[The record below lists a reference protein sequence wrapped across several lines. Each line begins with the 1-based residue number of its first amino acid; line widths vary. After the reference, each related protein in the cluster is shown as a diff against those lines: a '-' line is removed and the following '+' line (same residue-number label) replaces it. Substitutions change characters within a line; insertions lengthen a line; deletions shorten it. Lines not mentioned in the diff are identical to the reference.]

1 MTIASEQAFLPQPQ
15 HEQHPPVQHR
25 TTQQAPADDSR
36 PPPSRVPS
44 DDVGVS
50 MVIYVPTVVDKF
62 K

>member
-36 PPPSRVPS
+36 PPPSACL
-44 DDVGVS
+44 
-50 MVIYVPTVVDKF
+50 PTMLVF
-62 K
+62 PWLSTSPQ